1 MKIKCSNIVSM
12 FLAILILLL
21 LSVAIGMGGYIIV
34 KMKEDEDEDEST
46 SVEEEPESVPVPDK
60 KGPQATKEAK
70 ETEPEPEPAP
80 VPKKKPIDCVGSWS
94 PWTECTATC
103 NQDDGVRERSFTVQR
118 KAEHGGSPCSTGDGE
133 KELDACKASK
143 GEYRNIGGCSKT
155 CGGGEQRQDF
165 ILTTRGHDGGASC
178 PTTQFVKC
186 NMHPC
191 PVNCSGHWVSKSEKG
206 RRCNATGRR
215 GKYIY
220 KTWQEYQITRNAAHG
235 GAGCPAGN
243 GQRRYESSTCK
254 Y

>member
-206 RRCNATGRR
+206 DRCDSPRYGPTRYTYNF
-215 GKYIY
+215 
-220 KTWQEYQITRNAAHG
+220 WQEYQITSNAAHG

-243 GQRRYESSTCK
+243 GQRRSMYHICK
-254 Y
+254 

>member
-34 KMKEDEDEDEST
+34 KMKEDEDEST

-70 ETEPEPEPAP
+70 ETEPEPAP
-80 VPKKKPIDCVGSWS
+80 VPKKPDPINCVGSWS
-94 PWTECTATC
+94 PWTDCTAKC
-103 NQDDGVRERSFTVQR
+103 NQDDGVRQRVFTVLR
-118 KAEHGGSPCSTGDGE
+118 KAEHGGSPCSAGDKE
-133 KELDACKASK
+133 KEMDACKASK

-186 NMHPC
+186 NTHRC
-191 PVNCSGHWVSKSEKG
+191 PVNCSGRWVSKSEGAG
-206 RRCNATGRR
+206 RCGRYGSKAKIR
-215 GKYIY
+215 
-220 KTWQEYQITRNAAHG
+220 TWQEYQITRNAAHG

-243 GQRRYESSTCK
+243 GQRRGVNEKCI
-254 Y
+254 

>member
-1 MKIKCSNIVSM
+1 MILVI
-12 FLAILILLL
+12 LILILLL
-21 LSVAIGMGGYIIV
+21 LSVAIGIGGYMIV
-34 KMKEDEDEDEST
+34 NKKEDEDE
-46 SVEEEPESVPVPDK
+46 EEQEQEPESVPVPDK

-70 ETEPEPEPAP
+70 ETEPEPAP

-94 PWTECTATC
+94 PWTDCTAKC
-103 NQDDGVRERSFTVQR
+103 NQDDGVRQRVFTVQR
-118 KAEHGGSPCSTGDGE
+118 KAEHEGSPCSAGDGE

-186 NMHPC
+186 NTHRC
-191 PVNCSGHWVSKSEKG
+191 PVNCSGRWVSKSEKG
-206 RRCNATGRR
+206 RRCNHYGRR

-220 KTWQEYQITRNAAHG
+220 KRWQEYQITRNAAHG
-235 GAGCPAGN
+235 GAGCPARN

>member
-1 MKIKCSNIVSM
+1 MKIKYSNIVGM

-34 KMKEDEDEDEST
+34 KMKEDE
-46 SVEEEPESVPVPDK
+46 EEQEPESVPVPSK
-60 KGPQATKEAK
+60 KDPQATKEAK
-70 ETEPEPEPAP
+70 ETEPAPAP
-80 VPKKKPIDCVGSWS
+80 VPKKKPIDCVGSRS
-94 PWTECTATC
+94 PWTDCTAKC
-103 NQDDGVRERSFTVQR
+103 NQDDGVRQRVFTVQR
-118 KAEHGGSPCSTGDGE
+118 KAEHGGSPCSAGDGE

-165 ILTTRGHDGGASC
+165 VLTTRGHDGGSSC

-191 PVNCSGHWVSKSEKG
+191 PVNCSGRWVSKSEKG

-220 KTWQEYQITRNAAHG
+220 KRWQEYQITRNAAHG
-235 GAGCPAGN
+235 GRGCPAGN
-243 GQRRYESSTCK
+243 GQRRNQQTLCWRL
-254 Y
+254 

>member
-1 MKIKCSNIVSM
+1 MILV
-12 FLAILILLL
+12 LLILILLL
-21 LSVAIGMGGYIIV
+21 LSVAIGIGGYMIV
-34 KMKEDEDEDEST
+34 NKKEDE
-46 SVEEEPESVPVPDK
+46 EEQEPESVPVPDK

-70 ETEPEPEPAP
+70 ETEPAPAP

-94 PWTECTATC
+94 PWTDCTATC
-103 NQDDGVRERSFTVQR
+103 NQDDGVRERLFTVQR
-118 KAEHGGSPCSTGDGE
+118 KAEHGGSPCSAGDKE

-186 NMHPC
+186 NTHRC
-191 PVNCSGHWVSKSEKG
+191 PVNCSGRWVSKSEKG
-206 RRCNATGRR
+206 GRCPSPRY
-215 GKYIY
+215 GKKRYNY
-220 KTWQEYQITRNAAHG
+220 NYWKEYQITRNAAHG

-243 GQRRYESSTCK
+243 GQRRSMYYICK
-254 Y
+254 

>member
-1 MKIKCSNIVSM
+1 M

-70 ETEPEPEPAP
+70 ETEPEPAP
-80 VPKKKPIDCVGSWS
+80 VPKKPDPINCVGSWS
-94 PWTECTATC
+94 PWTDCTATC
-103 NQDDGVRERSFTVQR
+103 NQDDGVRERLFTVQR
-118 KAEHGGSPCSTGDGE
+118 KAEHGGAPCSAGDGE

-143 GEYRNIGGCSKT
+143 GEYRNTGGCSKS

-191 PVNCSGHWVSKSEKG
+191 PVNCSGHWVSKSGKG
-206 RRCNATGRR
+206 DRCASPRYGPTRYTYNF
-215 GKYIY
+215 
-220 KTWQEYQITRNAAHG
+220 WQEYQITSNAAHG

-243 GQRRYESSTCK
+243 GQRRSMYHICK
-254 Y
+254 

>member
-1 MKIKCSNIVSM
+1 M

-70 ETEPEPEPAP
+70 ETEPAPAPAP

-118 KAEHGGSPCSTGDGE
+118 KAEHGGSPCSAGDGE

-165 ILTTRGHDGGASC
+165 VLTTRGHDGGSSC

-191 PVNCSGHWVSKSEKG
+191 PVNCSGRWVSKSEKG

-220 KTWQEYQITRNAAHG
+220 KRWQEYQITRNAAHG

-243 GQRRYESSTCK
+243 GQRRYESSPCK

>member
-80 VPKKKPIDCVGSWS
+80 VPKKPDPINCVGSWS
-94 PWTECTATC
+94 PWTDCTATC
-103 NQDDGVRERSFTVQR
+103 NQDDGVRERLFTVQR
-118 KAEHGGSPCSTGDGE
+118 KAEHGGSPCSAGDGE

-143 GEYRNIGGCSKT
+143 GEYRNTGGCSKS

-165 ILTTRGHDGGASC
+165 ILTTRGHDQGSSC
-178 PTTQFVKC
+178 PPATKFVTC
-186 NMHPC
+186 NTHPC
-191 PVNCSGHWVSKSEKG
+191 PVNCVGAWHSERPHCPIGMGDRK
-206 RRCNATGRR
+206 
-215 GKYIY
+215 KYQYRIS
-220 KTWQEYQITRNAAHG
+220 RNAAHG
-235 GAGCPAGN
+235 GAGCPHGH
-243 GQRRYESSTCK
+243 GEIKHTGSCRQH
-254 Y
+254 